1 MHACGQYTGCHENS
15 QKNSV
20 FLEFFFPSKKEREV
34 SWGTWEE
41 LGEGKVYH
49 QNILKEIFK
58 IKIKKGNQ
66 VYTEMT

>member
-1 MHACGQYTGCHENS
+1 MHACDQYTGCHENS
-15 QKNSV
+15 QSIPY
-20 FLEFFFPSKKEREV
+20 FWSFFPSKKEREV

-41 LGEGKVYH
+41 LGEGKEYH